1 MSGLVLYNTL
11 GRRKQLFEPL
21 VPGQV
26 RIYSCGPTV
35 YSHQH
40 IGNLRPYLFA
50 DLLRRTL
57 EAEGYAVTHVIN
69 VTDVGHLTDD
79 ADAGEDKIEKAAR
92 ETGRRAVDIA
102 RHYEKQWRDDCA
114 RVGCLPP
121 HVICRASEHIPE
133 QIELARALDA
143 KGYLYRLPDGLYFD
157 ISRFPR
163 YAELGQLDLGGQRGG
178 ARIAEVEGKRHPAD
192 FAVWKFAELG
202 VQRQQEWDSP
212 FGRGFPGWHLE
223 CSAMSTKYLGER
235 FDIHTGGVDH
245 VQVHH
250 TNEIAQSECALGVHP
265 WVRYWLHEEFLDFRG
280 EKMSKSK
287 GNLYILDD
295 LVAAGVPPLA
305 YRYFFLQAHYRQQQ
319 TFTDDAIHAAARGY
333 ERLVASAAALRGAA
347 GPVDSARTAAARERF
362 RDALRDD
369 LNAPRALAV
378 AFEVLRSDELSP
390 AERWSL
396 LRDFDRVL
404 GLDLE
409 RAEPAAAIS
418 ESDPEIDAL
427 VAAREAAR
435 KARDFARADA
445 LRAEL
450 TARGILLEDT
460 PSGPRWRRR

>member
-1 MSGLVLYNTL
+1 MTGLVLYNTL
-11 GRRKQLFEPL
+11 GRRKQPFEPL

-57 EAEGYAVTHVIN
+57 EFEGYAVTHVIN

-79 ADAGEDKIEKAAR
+79 ADAGEDKMEKAAR

-102 RHYEKQWRDDCA
+102 RHFEQQWRDDCA
-114 RVGCLPP
+114 RVGCLAPQ
-121 HVICRASEHIPE
+121 VICRASEHIPE

-157 ISRFPR
+157 VSHFPR
-163 YAELGQLDLGGQRGG
+163 YAELGQLDLEGQRGG
-178 ARIAEVEGKRHPAD
+178 ARIGEVEGKRHPAD
-192 FAVWKFAELG
+192 FAVWKFAEPG

-245 VQVHH
+245 VSVHH
-250 TNEIAQSECALGVHP
+250 TNEIAQSECGLGVHP

-280 EKMSKSK
+280 EKMSKSQ
-287 GNLYILDD
+287 GNLYVLDD

-319 TFTDDAIHAAARGY
+319 TFTDEAVQAAARGY
-333 ERLVASAAALRGAA
+333 ERLVASAAALRDAS
-347 GPVDSARTAAARERF
+347 GPIDAARTDPARERF

-378 AFEVLRSDELSP
+378 AFEVLRSDALSP

-409 RAEPAAAIS
+409 HARPAAAVS

-427 VAAREAAR
+427 VTAREAAR
-435 KARDFARADA
+435 KSRDFERADA

-450 TARGILLEDT
+450 TQRGILLEDT
-460 PSGPRWRRR
+460 PAGPRWRRR

>member
-192 FAVWKFAELG
+192 FAVWKFAEPG